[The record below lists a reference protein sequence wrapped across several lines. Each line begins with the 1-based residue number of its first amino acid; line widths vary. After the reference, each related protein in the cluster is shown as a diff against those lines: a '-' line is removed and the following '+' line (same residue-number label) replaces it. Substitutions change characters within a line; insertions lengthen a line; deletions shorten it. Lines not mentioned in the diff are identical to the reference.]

1 MFLFRKKT
9 GAGRHLLYEKYQ
21 KALLIIILI
30 LICEAA
36 NYYSHFVLHS
46 ELLFS
51 HIFYIPIVLAC
62 FWWIKRGIWVAI
74 FLAATYIALNLL
86 SGLNTA
92 LALIIFRSS
101 MFIGAGIT
109 VAFLRDQALRS
120 ERNLYVMCDYLDNL
134 MKFANSPIIIWNPAS
149 RITHFNRAF
158 ENLSGYSA
166 DEVIGANLDILFPE
180 STREKSLRIIDRALS
195 GEFWESVEITIQCKD
210 GKTRTAIWNSANIY
224 DDKGNVLVATIAQG
238 QDITERIIAYDALRT
253 SEELYR
259 TMVEQSND
267 MIWTL
272 DMKGDFVFFNK
283 RAEEISGHNLEEW
296 LGRSFAPLI
305 EKEDLPRVSEIFSRT
320 LNGEPQH
327 YDVRVKKDTGDIITL
342 SVNTAP
348 IMKEG
353 EVTGTVSFGR
363 DITERKKAAEALK
376 ESEEKYRVLFEA
388 AKDAIFLSD
397 ESGKFIDVN
406 KAACESL
413 GYSKEELLKLGN
425 SDIDADSRGVEAFSR
440 VRDGKAKEAL
450 FEVNQCRK
458 DGTLLPREITGSMYY
473 SAGTLTFLAIARD
486 ISERIKLE
494 EQLRQSH
501 KMEAIGTMA
510 GGVAHDFNNLLVP
523 ILGFTELV
531 ISDLP
536 MESRAREDLNHVLDS
551 GKRAKKLVNQILTFS
566 RKSEV
571 PLQPVNMVLIV
582 EEAVGLINHSLPP
595 TIEIRRH
602 IEPNISTVNADPTQI
617 HQILMNLCTNAEH
630 AMPEGGILEISLA
643 NVEVDEELKGE
654 FNGLAAASY
663 VRLAVKDTGC
673 GMSKKTIKRIF
684 DPFFTTKAKELGTG
698 LGLSVVQGI
707 VKSHNGSITVQS
719 EIGSGSNF
727 IILLPAVQNVSVVS
741 AASNAPVL
749 RGTESIL
756 FVDNEP
762 AIAEMGKRTL
772 ERLGYSVA
780 TRTSSK
786 EALELIRLDPEKFD
800 LVITDQTM
808 PHMTGVDLAV
818 EILKVRPD
826 IPIILCTGYSQKMTS
841 KKAHASGI
849 RKLIMKPL
857 VGAELGHTV
866 REVLDKSQ

>member
-1 MFLFRKKT
+1 MFLIQNRT
-9 GAGRHLLYEKYQ
+9 GTGRHILYEKHR
-21 KALLIIILI
+21 KALLMIILI

-51 HIFYIPIVLAC
+51 HTFYIPIVLAC
-62 FWWIKRGIWVAI
+62 FWWTKRGVWVAI
-74 FLAATYIALNLL
+74 FLAASYIAFNIL

-92 LALIIFRSS
+92 LALIIFRSA

-109 VAFLRDQALRS
+109 VGILREHALRS
-120 ERNLYVMCDYLDNL
+120 EKNLYVMCDYLDNL
-134 MKFANSPIIIWNPAS
+134 MKFANSPIIIWDPAS

-158 ENLSGYSA
+158 ENLTGYSA
-166 DEVIGANLDILFPE
+166 DEVIGETFDILFPE
-180 STREKSLRIIDRALS
+180 SNREKSLRKIDRARS

-210 GKTRTAIWNSANIY
+210 GESRSIIWNSANIY
-224 DDKGNVLVATIAQG
+224 DDKGDVLVAIIAQG

-272 DMKGDFVFFNK
+272 DTKGNFIFFNK
-283 RAEEISGHNLEEW
+283 RSEEISGHKLEEW

-305 EKEDLPRVSEIFSRT
+305 EEKDLSLVTDVFNKT

-327 YDVRVKKDTGDIITL
+327 YDVRVKKGTGDIITL

-353 EVTGTVSFGR
+353 KVTGTVSFGR
-363 DITERKKAAEALK
+363 DITERGKAIEALK

-388 AKDAIFLSD
+388 AKDAIFLCD
-397 ESGKFIDVN
+397 ESGRFVDVN
-406 KAACESL
+406 LAACNSL
-413 GYSKEELLKLGN
+413 GYSREELLKMSN
-425 SDIDADSRGVEAFSR
+425 RDIDANSTGLDAFR
-440 VRDGKAKEAL
+440 NVRDGKSKEAL
-450 FEVNQCRK
+450 FEVDQRRK
-458 DGTLLPREITGSMYY
+458 DGTLLPREITGSVYY
-473 SAGTLTFLAIARD
+473 SGGSRIFLAIARD
-486 ISERIKLE
+486 ISERKRLE

-523 ILGFTELV
+523 ILGFTEIV

-536 MESRAREDLNHVLDS
+536 KDSRAGEDLIHVLDA
-551 GKRAKKLVNQILTFS
+551 GRRARQLVNQILTFS
-566 RKSEV
+566 RKGEIQ
-571 PLQPVNMVLIV
+571 LKPVNMALVV
-582 EEAVGLINHSLPP
+582 EEALVLIGHTLPT
-595 TIEIRRH
+595 TIEISRH
-602 IEPNISTVNADPTQI
+602 IESNINTVNADPTQI
-617 HQILMNLCTNAEH
+617 HQILMNLCTNAGH
-630 AMPEGGILEISLA
+630 AMPKGGILEISLA
-643 NVEVDEELKGE
+643 NVELDEELKDE
-654 FNGLAAASY
+654 FDELPAGSY
-663 VRLAVKDTGC
+663 VKLSVKDSGI
-673 GMSKKTIKRIF
+673 GMSEKTLKRIF
-684 DPFFTTKAKELGTG
+684 DPFFTTKAKDLGTG
-698 LGLSVVQGI
+698 MGLSVVQGI

-727 IILLPAVQNVSVVS
+727 IILLPTVQNVSEVS
-741 AASNAPVL
+741 TASDAPVP

-762 AIAEMGKRTL
+762 AIAKMGGRTL
-772 ERLGYSVA
+772 ERLGYSVV

-786 EALELIRLDPEKFD
+786 EALELILLDPGKFD

-808 PHMTGVDLAV
+808 PHMTGVDLAT
-818 EILKVRPD
+818 EILKVRPNL
-826 IPIILCTGYSQKMTS
+826 PIILCTGYSQNMTS
-841 KKAHASGI
+841 KKARASGI

-866 REVLDKSQ
+866 REVLDES

>member
-1 MFLFRKKT
+1 MFLTRNKT
-9 GAGRHLLYEKYQ
+9 GAGRRILNDKCR

-62 FWWIKRGIWVAI
+62 FWWIKRGVWVAL
-74 FLAATYIALNLL
+74 FLAATYIAFNIL

-92 LALIIFRSS
+92 PALIIFRSA
-101 MFIGAGIT
+101 MFIAAG
-109 VAFLRDQALRS
+109 VAVGILREQALRS
-120 ERNLYVMCDYLDNL
+120 EKNLYVMCDYLDNL
-134 MKFANSPIIIWNPAS
+134 MKFANSPIIIWDPAS
-149 RITHFNRAF
+149 RITQFNRAF
-158 ENLSGYSA
+158 ENLTGYSA
-166 DEVIGANLDILFPE
+166 NEVIGERLDILFPE
-180 STREKSLRIIDRALS
+180 STREESLRIIDRALS
-195 GEFWESVEITIQCKD
+195 GEFWESVEITIQCKS
-210 GKTRTAIWNSANIY
+210 GETRAIIWNSANIY
-224 DDKGNVLVATIAQG
+224 DDKGDVLFATIAQG
-238 QDITERIIAYDALRT
+238 QDITERIIAYDAVRT

-267 MIWTL
+267 IIWTL
-272 DMKGDFVFFNK
+272 DTKGNFVFFNK
-283 RAEEISGHNLEEW
+283 RAEEVSGHNLEEW
-296 LGRSFAPLI
+296 IGRSFAPLI
-305 EKEDLPRVSEIFSRT
+305 EEEDLPLVADIFNKT
-320 LNGEPQH
+320 LAGEPQH
-327 YDVRVKKDTGDIITL
+327 YDVRIIKDTGDIITL

-376 ESEEKYRVLFEA
+376 ESEEKYRVLFES

-397 ESGKFIDVN
+397 ESGRFIDVN
-406 KAACESL
+406 QSACKSL
-413 GYSKEELLKLGN
+413 GYSREELLKMSN
-425 SDIDADSRGVEAFSR
+425 SDIDADSRGVEAFCR
-440 VRDGKAKEAL
+440 VRDGELKEAL

-458 DGTLLPREITGSMYY
+458 DGTLMPREITGSMYP
-473 SAGTLTFLAIARD
+473 SGGNRRFLAIARD
-486 ISERIKLE
+486 ISERRRLE

-523 ILGFTELV
+523 ILGFTEIV

-536 MESRAREDLNHVLDS
+536 RDSRAREDLNHVLDA
-551 GKRAKKLVNQILTFS
+551 GRRARQLVNQILAFS
-566 RKSEV
+566 RKGEV
-571 PLQPVNMVLIV
+571 RLQPVNMALIV
-582 EEAVGLINHSLPP
+582 EEALELIGHSLPT

-602 IEPNISTVNADPTQI
+602 IEPNIYTVSADPTQI

-630 AMPEGGILEISLA
+630 AMPKGGILEISLA
-643 NVEVDEELKGE
+643 NVEVDEELKDE
-654 FNGLAAASY
+654 FSQLPTGYY

-673 GMSKKTIKRIF
+673 GMSEKSLKRIF
-684 DPFFTTKAKELGTG
+684 DPFFTTKTKELGTG

-719 EIGSGSNF
+719 EIDSGSTF
-727 IILLPAVQNVSVVS
+727 IILLPTVQSVPETSSASVS
-741 AASNAPVL
+741 PVP

-756 FVDNEP
+756 FIDNET
-762 AIAEMGKRTL
+762 AITEMGKRTL
-772 ERLGYSVA
+772 DRLGYSVI
-780 TRTSSK
+780 TSTSSK
-786 EALELIRLDPEKFD
+786 EALELIRLDPGKFD

-808 PHMTGVDLAV
+808 PHMTGVDLAT
-818 EILKVRPD
+818 EILKVRPGL
-826 IPIILCTGYSQKMTS
+826 PIILCTGYSHKLTS

-857 VGAELGHTV
+857 VGADLGHAV
-866 REVLDKSQ
+866 RKVLDELK